1 MVEVLYWNESAVIRA
16 LAESLVIGGLPKHAG
31 VPKPAELKTE
41 ITALTS
47 YLDFMW
53 HYWELGEVLLEG
65 KVLRFDDCIDV
76 FETLKHEAMTGNPVY
91 VPHDSVSLRVAQDS
105 LDLQFFDK
113 YIKRGLILGNVKAG
127 SGHNCMFKGVQ
138 FNMII
143 NMPLYWLKEYQRYHF
158 TDIIS
163 SQSTMHCVTQMD
175 IKEHCTDKVE
185 PVIIELIN
193 QKVAEFNA
201 LPSTEVGARK
211 EAFDYIVANL
221 PSDFHLAMG
230 ITMNYLQ
237 ALSMVKQREHHKLDD
252 WSKDLV
258 PFLKELPFFK
268 LFMLGEWN

>member
-1 MVEVLYWNESAVIRA
+1 MVEVLYWNENVVLNA

-31 VPKPAELKTE
+31 VPKAKDLYFE
-41 ITALTS
+41 IHHL
-47 YLDFMW
+47 
-53 HYWELGEVLLEG
+53 
-65 KVLRFDDCIDV
+65 
-76 FETLKHEAMTGNPVY
+76 
-91 VPHDSVSLRVAQDS
+91 AQDLGYLWEKRDEIKYNATKKILES
-105 LDLQFFDK
+105 DTPLFLNTDINK

-163 SQSTMHCVTQMD
+163 SQSTMHCVTQME
-175 IKEHCTDKVE
+175 IKEHCTDKVD
-185 PVIIELIN
+185 PIILDLVG
-193 QKVAEFNA
+193 QKVAEFNS
-201 LPSTEVGARK
+201 LSPTDVGARK
-211 EAFDYIVANL
+211 EAFEYIVANL

-258 PFLKELPFFK
+258 PFLKEELPFFK

>member
-1 MVEVLYWNESAVIRA
+1 MVEVLYWNEAVVLNA

-31 VPKPAELKTE
+31 VPKAEDLWNE
-41 ITALTS
+41 IHHL
-47 YLDFMW
+47 
-53 HYWELGEVLLEG
+53 
-65 KVLRFDDCIDV
+65 
-76 FETLKHEAMTGNPVY
+76 
-91 VPHDSVSLRVAQDS
+91 AQD
-105 LDLQFFDK
+105 LDYIWANRDEISYNATKKILESPTSNMFLNTDINK

-175 IKEHCTDKVE
+175 IREHCSDRVE
-185 PVIIELIN
+185 PVIIDMIN
-193 QKVAEFNA
+193 KGVEYFNS
-201 LPSTEVGARK
+201 LPKEAVKERK
-211 EAFDYIVANL
+211 EAFNYIVANL

>member
-1 MVEVLYWNESAVIRA
+1 MVEVLYYDESTVIKT
-16 LAESLVIGGLPKHAG
+16 LAESLVMGGLPKHAG

-53 HYWELGEVLLEG
+53 HYWELGEVLLKG
-65 KVLRFDDCIDV
+65 KVLRFDDYIDV
-76 FETLKHEAMTGNPVY
+76 DETLKYEAMTGLPVL
-91 VPHDSVSLRVAQDS
+91 VPHDETRTNLRVAQDS

-175 IKEHCTDKVE
+175 IREHCSDRVE
-185 PVIIELIN
+185 PVIIDMIN
-193 QKVAEFNA
+193 KGVEYFNS
-201 LPSTEVGARK
+201 LPKEAVKERK
-211 EAFDYIVANL
+211 EAFNYIVANL
-221 PSDFHLAMG
+221 PSDFHLVMG

-258 PFLKELPFFK
+258 PFLKGLPFFK
-268 LFMLGEWN
+268 LFMLGE

>member
-1 MVEVLYWNESAVIRA
+1 MVEVLYWNKDVVLNA
-16 LAESLVIGGLPKHAG
+16 LAESLVIGGLPKFAG
-31 VPKPAELKTE
+31 VPKAEDLGVEIYHLTQDLIYLWEYRNEISYNATKKTLE
-41 ITALTS
+41 HPYKS
-47 YLDFMW
+47 NM
-53 HYWELGEVLLEG
+53 LLNT
-65 KVLRFDDCIDV
+65 DI
-76 FETLKHEAMTGNPVY
+76 N
-91 VPHDSVSLRVAQDS
+91 
-105 LDLQFFDK
+105 K

-163 SQSTMHCVTQMD
+163 SQSTMHCVTQME
-175 IKEHCTDKVE
+175 ISEHCSDRVE
-185 PVIIELIN
+185 PIIIDLIN
-193 QKVAEFNA
+193 QAVTEFNSLSPA
-201 LPSTEVGARK
+201 DVKARK
-211 EAFDYIVANL
+211 ETFEYIVANL

-258 PFLKELPFFK
+258 PFLKEELPFFK
-268 LFMLGEWN
+268 LFMLGEWD

>member
-1 MVEVLYWNESAVIRA
+1 MVEVLYWNESVVLNA

-31 VPKPAELKTE
+31 VPKAEDLWTE
-41 ITALTS
+41 IHHLA
-47 YLDFMW
+47 
-53 HYWELGEVLLEG
+53 
-65 KVLRFDDCIDV
+65 
-76 FETLKHEAMTGNPVY
+76 
-91 VPHDSVSLRVAQDS
+91 
-105 LDLQFFDK
+105 LDLDYLWANREDIIYNATKKILESPTSKMFLNTDINK

-163 SQSTMHCVTQMD
+163 SQSTMHCVTKME

-185 PVIIELIN
+185 PIIIELIN

-201 LPSTEVGARK
+201 LPSTEVDARK
-211 EAFDYIVANL
+211 EAFYYIVANL

-252 WSKDLV
+252 WSEDFV

>member
-1 MVEVLYWNESAVIRA
+1 MVEVLYWNESAVINA
-16 LAESLVIGGLPKHAG
+16 LAESLVMGGLPKHAG
-31 VPKPAELKTE
+31 VPKAEDLWTE
-41 ITALTS
+41 IYHLAQDLS
-47 YLDFMW
+47 YL
-53 HYWELGEVLLEG
+53 WENRDEISYNATKKTLEHRYTSNMF
-65 KVLRFDDCIDV
+65 LNTDI
-76 FETLKHEAMTGNPVY
+76 N
-91 VPHDSVSLRVAQDS
+91 
-105 LDLQFFDK
+105 K

-175 IKEHCTDKVE
+175 IKEHCSDRVE
-185 PVIIELIN
+185 PIIIDMIN
-193 QKVAEFNA
+193 KGVEYFNS
-201 LPSTEVGARK
+201 LPKEAVKERK
-211 EAFDYIVANL
+211 EAFNYIVANL

-252 WSKDLV
+252 WSEDFV

>member
-1 MVEVLYWNESAVIRA
+1 MVEVLYWNKDVVLNA
-16 LAESLVIGGLPKHAG
+16 LAESLVIGGLPKFAG
-31 VPKPAELKTE
+31 VPKAEDLGVEIYHLTQDLIYLWEYRNEISYNATKKTLE
-41 ITALTS
+41 HPYKS
-47 YLDFMW
+47 NM
-53 HYWELGEVLLEG
+53 LLNT
-65 KVLRFDDCIDV
+65 DI
-76 FETLKHEAMTGNPVY
+76 N
-91 VPHDSVSLRVAQDS
+91 
-105 LDLQFFDK
+105 K

-163 SQSTMHCVTQMD
+163 SQSTMHCVTQME
-175 IKEHCTDKVE
+175 ISEHCSDRVE
-185 PVIIELIN
+185 PIIIDLIN
-193 QKVAEFNA
+193 QAVTEFNSLSPA
-201 LPSTEVGARK
+201 DVKARK
-211 EAFDYIVANL
+211 ETFEYIVANL

-258 PFLKELPFFK
+258 PFLKEELPFFK

>member
-1 MVEVLYWNESAVIRA
+1 MVEVLYWNESVVLNA

-31 VPKPAELKTE
+31 VPKAEDLWTE
-41 ITALTS
+41 IHHLA
-47 YLDFMW
+47 
-53 HYWELGEVLLEG
+53 
-65 KVLRFDDCIDV
+65 
-76 FETLKHEAMTGNPVY
+76 
-91 VPHDSVSLRVAQDS
+91 
-105 LDLQFFDK
+105 LDLDYLWANRDEISYNATKKILESPTSNMFLNTDINK

-175 IKEHCTDKVE
+175 IREHCSDRVE
-185 PVIIELIN
+185 PVIIDMIN
-193 QKVAEFNA
+193 KGVEYFNS
-201 LPSTEVGARK
+201 LPKEAVKERK
-211 EAFDYIVANL
+211 EAFNYIVANL

>member
-1 MVEVLYWNESAVIRA
+1 MVEVLYWNEAVVLNA

-31 VPKPAELKTE
+31 VPKAEDLWNE
-41 ITALTS
+41 IHHL
-47 YLDFMW
+47 
-53 HYWELGEVLLEG
+53 
-65 KVLRFDDCIDV
+65 
-76 FETLKHEAMTGNPVY
+76 
-91 VPHDSVSLRVAQDS
+91 AQD
-105 LDLQFFDK
+105 LDYIWANRDEISYNATKKILESDTPLFLNTDINK

-158 TDIIS
+158 TDIVS

-193 QKVAEFNA
+193 QKVVEFNA
-201 LPSTEVGARK
+201 LPSTEVDARK
-211 EAFDYIVANL
+211 EAFYYIVANL

-258 PFLKELPFFK
+258 PFLKDLPFFK

>member
-1 MVEVLYWNESAVIRA
+1 MVEVLYWNESAVINA
-16 LAESLVIGGLPKHAG
+16 LAESLVMGGLPKHAG
-31 VPKPAELKTE
+31 VPKAEDLWTE
-41 ITALTS
+41 IYHLAQDLS
-47 YLDFMW
+47 YL
-53 HYWELGEVLLEG
+53 WENRDEISYNATKKTLEHRYTSNMF
-65 KVLRFDDCIDV
+65 LNTDI
-76 FETLKHEAMTGNPVY
+76 N
-91 VPHDSVSLRVAQDS
+91 
-105 LDLQFFDK
+105 K

-175 IKEHCTDKVE
+175 IKEHCSDRVE
-185 PVIIELIN
+185 PIIIDMIN
-193 QKVAEFNA
+193 KGVEYFNS
-201 LPSTEVGARK
+201 LPKEAVKERK
-211 EAFDYIVANL
+211 EAFNYIVANL

-252 WSKDLV
+252 WSEDFV

-268 LFMLGEWN
+268 LFMLGEWS

>member
-1 MVEVLYWNESAVIRA
+1 MVDILYWNKEAVINA
-16 LAESLVIGGLPKHAG
+16 LAESLVIGGLPKYAG
-31 VPKPAELKTE
+31 VPKAEDLAIE
-41 ITALTS
+41 ISNLADDLNFLWGIREELEYDAHKKALYDKYTS
-47 YLDFMW
+47 NMFLNTD
-53 HYWELGEVLLEG
+53 
-65 KVLRFDDCIDV
+65 IN
-76 FETLKHEAMTGNPVY
+76 T
-91 VPHDSVSLRVAQDS
+91 
-105 LDLQFFDK
+105 
-113 YIKRGLILGNVKAG
+113 YIKRGVTLGNVKAG

-163 SQSTMHCVTQMD
+163 SQSTMHCVTQME
-175 IKEHCTDKVE
+175 IKEHCTDKVD
-185 PVIIELIN
+185 PIILDLVG

-201 LPSTEVGARK
+201 LSSADVDARK
-211 EAFDYIVANL
+211 EAFEYIVANL

>member
-1 MVEVLYWNESAVIRA
+1 MVEVLYWNEKVVLNA

-31 VPKPAELKTE
+31 VPKAKDLYFE
-41 ITALTS
+41 IHHL
-47 YLDFMW
+47 
-53 HYWELGEVLLEG
+53 
-65 KVLRFDDCIDV
+65 
-76 FETLKHEAMTGNPVY
+76 
-91 VPHDSVSLRVAQDS
+91 AQDLGYLWENRDEINYNATKKILES
-105 LDLQFFDK
+105 NMPLFLNTDINK

-158 TDIIS
+158 TDIVS
-163 SQSTMHCVTQMD
+163 SQSTMHCVTKME

-185 PVIIELIN
+185 PVIIDLIN

-201 LPSTEVGARK
+201 LSPTDVDARK
-211 EAFDYIVANL
+211 EAFYYIVANL

-252 WSKDLV
+252 WSKDFV
-258 PFLKELPFFK
+258 PFLKEELPFFK

>member
-1 MVEVLYWNESAVIRA
+1 MVEVLYWNEKVVLNA

-31 VPKPAELKTE
+31 VPKAKDLYFE
-41 ITALTS
+41 IHHLAQDLG
-47 YLDFMW
+47 YI
-53 HYWELGEVLLEG
+53 WEKRDEINYNATKKILEG
-65 KVLRFDDCIDV
+65 NV
-76 FETLKHEAMTGNPVY
+76 FLNTDIN
-91 VPHDSVSLRVAQDS
+91 
-105 LDLQFFDK
+105 K

-163 SQSTMHCVTQMD
+163 SQSTMHCVTKME

-185 PVIIELIN
+185 PVIIDLIN

-201 LPSTEVGARK
+201 LSPTDVDARK
-211 EAFDYIVANL
+211 EAFYYIVANL

-252 WSKDLV
+252 WSKDFV
-258 PFLKELPFFK
+258 PFLKEELPFFK

>member
-1 MVEVLYWNESAVIRA
+1 MVEVLYWNEAVVLNA
-16 LAESLVIGGLPKHAG
+16 LAESLVIGGLPKFAG
-31 VPKPAELKTE
+31 VPKADDLWNEIHHLAVDLDYLWQNRDEINYNATKKT
-41 ITALTS
+41 
-47 YLDFMW
+47 
-53 HYWELGEVLLEG
+53 LEHRYTNNMF
-65 KVLRFDDCIDV
+65 LNTDIN
-76 FETLKHEAMTGNPVY
+76 T
-91 VPHDSVSLRVAQDS
+91 
-105 LDLQFFDK
+105 
-113 YIKRGLILGNVKAG
+113 YIKRGVTLGNVKAG

-138 FNMII
+138 FNMVI

-175 IKEHCTDKVE
+175 IREHCSDRVE
-185 PVIIELIN
+185 PVIIDMIN
-193 QKVAEFNA
+193 KGVEYFNS
-201 LPSTEVGARK
+201 LPKEAVKERK
-211 EAFDYIVANL
+211 EAFNYIVANL

>member
-1 MVEVLYWNESAVIRA
+1 MVEVLYWNKEAVINA
-16 LAESLVIGGLPKHAG
+16 LAESLVMGGLPKHAG
-31 VPKPAELKTE
+31 VPKAEDLAIE
-41 ITALTS
+41 IVNLADDLSFLWGIREELEYDAHKKALYNKYTS
-47 YLDFMW
+47 NMFLNTD
-53 HYWELGEVLLEG
+53 
-65 KVLRFDDCIDV
+65 IN
-76 FETLKHEAMTGNPVY
+76 T
-91 VPHDSVSLRVAQDS
+91 
-105 LDLQFFDK
+105 
-113 YIKRGLILGNVKAG
+113 YIKRGVTLGNVKAG

-138 FNMII
+138 FNMVI

-175 IKEHCTDKVE
+175 IEKHCSDRVE
-185 PVIIELIN
+185 PVIIDMIN
-193 QKVAEFNA
+193 KGVEYFNS
-201 LPSTEVGARK
+201 LPKEAVKERK
-211 EAFDYIVANL
+211 EAFNYIVANL

-252 WSKDLV
+252 WSEDFV

>member
-1 MVEVLYWNESAVIRA
+1 MVEVLYWNESVVLNA
-16 LAESLVIGGLPKHAG
+16 LAESLVIGGLPKFAG
-31 VPKPAELKTE
+31 VPKAEDLGVEIYHLTQDLIYLWEYRNEISYNATKKTLE
-41 ITALTS
+41 HPYKS
-47 YLDFMW
+47 NM
-53 HYWELGEVLLEG
+53 LLNT
-65 KVLRFDDCIDV
+65 DI
-76 FETLKHEAMTGNPVY
+76 N
-91 VPHDSVSLRVAQDS
+91 
-105 LDLQFFDK
+105 K

-163 SQSTMHCVTQMD
+163 SQSTMHCVTQME
-175 IKEHCTDKVE
+175 ISEHCSDRVE
-185 PVIIELIN
+185 PIIIDLIN
-193 QKVAEFNA
+193 QAVTEFNSLSPA
-201 LPSTEVGARK
+201 DVKARK
-211 EAFDYIVANL
+211 ETFEYIVANL

-258 PFLKELPFFK
+258 PFLKEELPFFK

>member
-1 MVEVLYWNESAVIRA
+1 MVEVLYWNESVVLNA
-16 LAESLVIGGLPKHAG
+16 LAESLVIGGLPKFAG
-31 VPKPAELKTE
+31 VPKAEDLWNE
-41 ITALTS
+41 IHHLAIDLD
-47 YLDFMW
+47 YLWANRDEIN
-53 HYWELGEVLLEG
+53 YNATKKILEHIYSSNMF
-65 KVLRFDDCIDV
+65 LNTDI
-76 FETLKHEAMTGNPVY
+76 N
-91 VPHDSVSLRVAQDS
+91 
-105 LDLQFFDK
+105 K

-163 SQSTMHCVTQMD
+163 SQSTMHCVTQME

-185 PVIIELIN
+185 PIIIDLIN

-201 LPSTEVGARK
+201 LSPTDVGARK
-211 EAFDYIVANL
+211 EAFEYIVANL

-258 PFLKELPFFK
+258 PFLKEELPFFK

>member
-1 MVEVLYWNESAVIRA
+1 MVEVLYWNEDAVLNA
-16 LAESLVIGGLPKHAG
+16 LAESLVIGGLPKFAG
-31 VPKPAELKTE
+31 VPKAEDLGVEIYHLTQDLIYLWEYRNEISYNATKKTLE
-41 ITALTS
+41 HPYKS
-47 YLDFMW
+47 NM
-53 HYWELGEVLLEG
+53 LLNT
-65 KVLRFDDCIDV
+65 DI
-76 FETLKHEAMTGNPVY
+76 N
-91 VPHDSVSLRVAQDS
+91 
-105 LDLQFFDK
+105 K

-163 SQSTMHCVTQMD
+163 SQSTMHCVTQME
-175 IKEHCTDKVE
+175 ISEHCSDRVE
-185 PVIIELIN
+185 PIIIDLIN
-193 QKVAEFNA
+193 QAVAEFNSLSPA
-201 LPSTEVGARK
+201 DVKARK
-211 EAFDYIVANL
+211 ETFEYIVANL

-258 PFLKELPFFK
+258 PFLKEELPFFK

>member
-1 MVEVLYWNESAVIRA
+1 MVEVLYWNESVVLNA

-31 VPKPAELKTE
+31 VPKAEDLYVE
-41 ITALTS
+41 IHHL
-47 YLDFMW
+47 
-53 HYWELGEVLLEG
+53 
-65 KVLRFDDCIDV
+65 
-76 FETLKHEAMTGNPVY
+76 
-91 VPHDSVSLRVAQDS
+91 AQD
-105 LDLQFFDK
+105 LDYIWANRDEINYNATKKILESSTPLFLNTDINK

-175 IKEHCTDKVE
+175 IKEHCSDRVE
-185 PVIIELIN
+185 PVIIDMIN
-193 QKVAEFNA
+193 KGVEYFNS
-201 LPSTEVGARK
+201 LPKEAVKERK
-211 EAFDYIVANL
+211 EAFNYIVANL

-252 WSKDLV
+252 WSEDFV

>member
-1 MVEVLYWNESAVIRA
+1 
-16 LAESLVIGGLPKHAG
+16 
-31 VPKPAELKTE
+31 
-41 ITALTS
+41 
-47 YLDFMW
+47 
-53 HYWELGEVLLEG
+53 
-65 KVLRFDDCIDV
+65 
-76 FETLKHEAMTGNPVY
+76 
-91 VPHDSVSLRVAQDS
+91 
-105 LDLQFFDK
+105 
-113 YIKRGLILGNVKAG
+113 
-127 SGHNCMFKGVQ
+127 MFKGVQ

-163 SQSTMHCVTQMD
+163 SQSTMHCVTKME

-185 PVIIELIN
+185 PVIIDLIN

-201 LPSTEVGARK
+201 LSPTDVDARK
-211 EAFDYIVANL
+211 EAFEYIVANL

-258 PFLKELPFFK
+258 PFLKEELPFFK

>member
-1 MVEVLYWNESAVIRA
+1 MVEVLYWNKDAVLNA
-16 LAESLVIGGLPKHAG
+16 LAESLVIGGLPKFAG
-31 VPKPAELKTE
+31 VPKAEDLGVEIYHLTQDLIYLWEYRNEISYNATKKTLE
-41 ITALTS
+41 HPYKS
-47 YLDFMW
+47 NM
-53 HYWELGEVLLEG
+53 LLNT
-65 KVLRFDDCIDV
+65 DI
-76 FETLKHEAMTGNPVY
+76 N
-91 VPHDSVSLRVAQDS
+91 
-105 LDLQFFDK
+105 K

-163 SQSTMHCVTQMD
+163 SQSTMHCVTQME
-175 IKEHCTDKVE
+175 ISEHCSDKVE
-185 PVIIELIN
+185 PIIIDLIN
-193 QKVAEFNA
+193 QAVAEFNSLSPA
-201 LPSTEVGARK
+201 DVKARK
-211 EAFDYIVANL
+211 GAFEYIVANL

-258 PFLKELPFFK
+258 PFLKEELPFFK

>member
-1 MVEVLYWNESAVIRA
+1 MVEVLYWNENVVLNA
-16 LAESLVIGGLPKHAG
+16 LAESLVMGGLPKYAG
-31 VPKPAELKTE
+31 VPKAEDLVIE
-41 ITALTS
+41 IANLADDLNFLWGIREELEYDAHKKALYNKYTS
-47 YLDFMW
+47 NMFLNTD
-53 HYWELGEVLLEG
+53 
-65 KVLRFDDCIDV
+65 IN
-76 FETLKHEAMTGNPVY
+76 T
-91 VPHDSVSLRVAQDS
+91 
-105 LDLQFFDK
+105 
-113 YIKRGLILGNVKAG
+113 YIKRGVTLGNVKAG

-175 IKEHCTDKVE
+175 IEKHCTDKVD
-185 PVIIELIN
+185 PIILDLVG

-201 LPSTEVGARK
+201 LSSADVDARK
-211 EAFDYIVANL
+211 EAFEYIVANL

>member
-1 MVEVLYWNESAVIRA
+1 MVEVLYWNEAVVLNA

-31 VPKPAELKTE
+31 VPKAEDLWNE
-41 ITALTS
+41 IHRL
-47 YLDFMW
+47 
-53 HYWELGEVLLEG
+53 
-65 KVLRFDDCIDV
+65 
-76 FETLKHEAMTGNPVY
+76 
-91 VPHDSVSLRVAQDS
+91 AQD
-105 LDLQFFDK
+105 LDYIWANRDEISYNATKKILESPTSNMFLNTDINK

-158 TDIIS
+158 TDIVS

-201 LPSTEVGARK
+201 LPSTEVDARK
-211 EAFDYIVANL
+211 KAFDYIVANL

-258 PFLKELPFFK
+258 PFLKGLPFFK

>member
-1 MVEVLYWNESAVIRA
+1 MVEVLYWNEAVVLNA

-31 VPKPAELKTE
+31 VPKAEDLWNE
-41 ITALTS
+41 IHHL
-47 YLDFMW
+47 
-53 HYWELGEVLLEG
+53 
-65 KVLRFDDCIDV
+65 
-76 FETLKHEAMTGNPVY
+76 
-91 VPHDSVSLRVAQDS
+91 AQD
-105 LDLQFFDK
+105 LDYIWANRDEISYNATKKILESPTSNMFLNTDINK

-175 IKEHCTDKVE
+175 IREHCSDRVE
-185 PVIIELIN
+185 PVIIDMIN
-193 QKVAEFNA
+193 KGVEYFNR
-201 LPSTEVGARK
+201 LPKEAVKERK
-211 EAFDYIVANL
+211 EAFNYIVANL

>member
-1 MVEVLYWNESAVIRA
+1 MVEVLYWNEAVVLNA
-16 LAESLVIGGLPKHAG
+16 LAESLVIGGLPKFAG
-31 VPKPAELKTE
+31 VPKADDLWNEIHHLAVDLDYLWQNRDEINYNATKKT
-41 ITALTS
+41 
-47 YLDFMW
+47 
-53 HYWELGEVLLEG
+53 LEHRYTNNMF
-65 KVLRFDDCIDV
+65 LNTDIN
-76 FETLKHEAMTGNPVY
+76 T
-91 VPHDSVSLRVAQDS
+91 
-105 LDLQFFDK
+105 
-113 YIKRGLILGNVKAG
+113 YIKRGVTLGNVKAG

-175 IKEHCTDKVE
+175 IREHCSDRVE
-185 PVIIELIN
+185 PVIIDMIN
-193 QKVAEFNA
+193 KGVEYFNS
-201 LPSTEVGARK
+201 LPKEAVKERK
-211 EAFDYIVANL
+211 EAFNYIVANL

>member
-1 MVEVLYWNESAVIRA
+1 MVEVLYWNESAVISA

-31 VPKPAELKTE
+31 VPKAEDLWNE
-41 ITALTS
+41 IHDLTQDLS
-47 YLDFMW
+47 YLWANRDAVD
-53 HYWELGEVLLEG
+53 YN
-65 KVLRFDDCIDV
+65 K
-76 FETLKHEAMTGNPVY
+76 KNKK
-91 VPHDSVSLRVAQDS
+91 
-105 LDLQFFDK
+105 LQHRYSNNMFLNTDINK

-175 IKEHCTDKVE
+175 IKEHCTAKVE

>member
-1 MVEVLYWNESAVIRA
+1 MVEVLYWNESAVINA
-16 LAESLVIGGLPKHAG
+16 LAESLVMGGLPKHAG
-31 VPKPAELKTE
+31 VPKAEDLWTE
-41 ITALTS
+41 IYHLAQDLS
-47 YLDFMW
+47 YL
-53 HYWELGEVLLEG
+53 WENRDEISYNATKKTLEHRYSSNMF
-65 KVLRFDDCIDV
+65 LNTDI
-76 FETLKHEAMTGNPVY
+76 N
-91 VPHDSVSLRVAQDS
+91 
-105 LDLQFFDK
+105 K

-175 IKEHCTDKVE
+175 IKEHCSDRVE
-185 PVIIELIN
+185 PIIIDMIN
-193 QKVAEFNA
+193 KGVEYFNS
-201 LPSTEVGARK
+201 LPKEAVKERK
-211 EAFDYIVANL
+211 EAFNYIVANL

-252 WSKDLV
+252 WSEDFV

>member
-1 MVEVLYWNESAVIRA
+1 MVEVLYWNESTVINA

-31 VPKPAELKTE
+31 VPKAEDLGTE
-41 ITALTS
+41 IHHL
-47 YLDFMW
+47 
-53 HYWELGEVLLEG
+53 
-65 KVLRFDDCIDV
+65 
-76 FETLKHEAMTGNPVY
+76 
-91 VPHDSVSLRVAQDS
+91 AQD
-105 LDLQFFDK
+105 LDYIWANRDEISYNATKKILESPTSNMFLNTDINK

-175 IKEHCTDKVE
+175 IKEHCSDRVE
-185 PVIIELIN
+185 PVIIDMIN
-193 QKVAEFNA
+193 KGVEYFNS
-201 LPSTEVGARK
+201 LPKEAVKERK
-211 EAFDYIVANL
+211 EAFNYIVANL

>member
-1 MVEVLYWNESAVIRA
+1 MVEVLYWNESVVLNA
-16 LAESLVIGGLPKHAG
+16 LAESLVIGGLPKFAG
-31 VPKPAELKTE
+31 VPKADDLWNEIHHLAVDLYYLWDVKDELEYDPK
-41 ITALTS
+41 A
-47 YLDFMW
+47 
-53 HYWELGEVLLEG
+53 
-65 KVLRFDDCIDV
+65 KVLRHPRNLLNTDI
-76 FETLKHEAMTGNPVY
+76 N
-91 VPHDSVSLRVAQDS
+91 
-105 LDLQFFDK
+105 K

-163 SQSTMHCVTQMD
+163 SQSTMHCVTQME
-175 IKEHCTDKVE
+175 IREHCTDKVD
-185 PVIIELIN
+185 PIILDLVG

-201 LPSTEVGARK
+201 LPSTDMVARK
-211 EAFDYIVANL
+211 EAFEYIVANL

-258 PFLKELPFFK
+258 PFLKEELPFFK

>member
-1 MVEVLYWNESAVIRA
+1 MVEVLYWDEKAVLNA

-31 VPKPAELKTE
+31 VPKAEDLYVE
-41 ITALTS
+41 IHHLAQD
-47 YLDFMW
+47 LDYVW
-53 HYWELGEVLLEG
+53 ANRDEINYNATKKILEG
-65 KVLRFDDCIDV
+65 NMFLNTDI
-76 FETLKHEAMTGNPVY
+76 N
-91 VPHDSVSLRVAQDS
+91 
-105 LDLQFFDK
+105 K

-175 IKEHCTDKVE
+175 IKEHCSDRVE
-185 PVIIELIN
+185 PVIVDMIN
-193 QKVAEFNA
+193 KGVEYFNN
-201 LPSTEVGARK
+201 LPKESVKERK
-211 EAFDYIVANL
+211 EAFNYIVANL

-252 WSKDLV
+252 WSEDFV

>member
-1 MVEVLYWNESAVIRA
+1 MVEVLYWNKDVVLNA
-16 LAESLVIGGLPKHAG
+16 LAESLVIGGLPKFAG
-31 VPKPAELKTE
+31 VPKAEDLGVEIYHLTQDLIYLWEYRNEISYNATKKTLE
-41 ITALTS
+41 HPYKS
-47 YLDFMW
+47 NM
-53 HYWELGEVLLEG
+53 LLNT
-65 KVLRFDDCIDV
+65 DI
-76 FETLKHEAMTGNPVY
+76 N
-91 VPHDSVSLRVAQDS
+91 
-105 LDLQFFDK
+105 K

-163 SQSTMHCVTQMD
+163 SQSTMHCVTQME
-175 IKEHCTDKVE
+175 ISEHCSDRVE
-185 PVIIELIN
+185 PIIIDLIN
-193 QKVAEFNA
+193 QAVTEFNSLSPA
-201 LPSTEVGARK
+201 DVKARK
-211 EAFDYIVANL
+211 ETFEYIVANL

-237 ALSMVKQREHHKLDD
+237 ALSMVKQRGHHKLDD

-258 PFLKELPFFK
+258 PFLKEELPFFK

>member
-1 MVEVLYWNESAVIRA
+1 MVEVLYWNEAVVLNA

-31 VPKPAELKTE
+31 VPKAEDLWTE
-41 ITALTS
+41 IHHLAIDLDYLWANRDEISYNATKKILESPTS
-47 YLDFMW
+47 NMFLNTD
-53 HYWELGEVLLEG
+53 
-65 KVLRFDDCIDV
+65 I
-76 FETLKHEAMTGNPVY
+76 N
-91 VPHDSVSLRVAQDS
+91 
-105 LDLQFFDK
+105 K

-158 TDIIS
+158 TDIVS

-175 IKEHCTDKVE
+175 IKEHCSDRVE
-185 PVIIELIN
+185 PVIIDMIN
-193 QKVAEFNA
+193 KGVEYFNS
-201 LPSTEVGARK
+201 LPKEAVKERK
-211 EAFDYIVANL
+211 EAFNYIVANL

>member
-1 MVEVLYWNESAVIRA
+1 MVEVLYWNEKVVLNA

-31 VPKPAELKTE
+31 VPKAEDLYFE
-41 ITALTS
+41 IHHLAQDLG
-47 YLDFMW
+47 YI
-53 HYWELGEVLLEG
+53 WEKRDEINYNATKKILEG
-65 KVLRFDDCIDV
+65 NV
-76 FETLKHEAMTGNPVY
+76 FLNTDIN
-91 VPHDSVSLRVAQDS
+91 
-105 LDLQFFDK
+105 K

-163 SQSTMHCVTQMD
+163 SQSTMHCVTKME

-185 PVIIELIN
+185 PVIIDLIN

-201 LPSTEVGARK
+201 LSPTDVDARK
-211 EAFDYIVANL
+211 EAFYYIVANL

-252 WSKDLV
+252 WSKDFV
-258 PFLKELPFFK
+258 PFLKEELPFFK
-268 LFMLGEWN
+268 LFMLGEWD

>member
-1 MVEVLYWNESAVIRA
+1 MVEVLYWNENVVLNA

-31 VPKPAELKTE
+31 VPKADDLWTE
-41 ITALTS
+41 IYHL
-47 YLDFMW
+47 
-53 HYWELGEVLLEG
+53 
-65 KVLRFDDCIDV
+65 
-76 FETLKHEAMTGNPVY
+76 
-91 VPHDSVSLRVAQDS
+91 AQD
-105 LDLQFFDK
+105 LDYIWANRDEISYNATKKILESPTSKMFLNTDINK

-175 IKEHCTDKVE
+175 IREHCSDRVE
-185 PVIIELIN
+185 PVIIDMIN
-193 QKVAEFNA
+193 KGVEYFNS
-201 LPSTEVGARK
+201 LPKEAVKERK
-211 EAFDYIVANL
+211 EAFNYIVANL